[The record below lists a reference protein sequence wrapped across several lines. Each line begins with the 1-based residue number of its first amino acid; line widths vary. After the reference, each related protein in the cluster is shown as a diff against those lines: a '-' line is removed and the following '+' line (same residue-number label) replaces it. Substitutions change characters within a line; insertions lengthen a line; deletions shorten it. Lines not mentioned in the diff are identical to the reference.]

1 MKLKFYLKKKPL
13 EISRLRIKLRE
24 KKIFPLFGFK
34 NKHVEL

>member
-13 EISRLRIKLRE
+13 EISRELRE